1 MAIYM
6 VDISTD
12 TADHDYGPLWKAMD
26 TVEAK
31 RALGTTWFLEST
43 QTVQELTAELAKA
56 LAPRDRF
63 LIVEVVQGASW
74 AAVKLQH
81 DTGLWLRARRP

>member
-1 MAIYM
+1 MAIYL

-31 RALGTTWFLEST
+31 RALGTTWFLESAM
-43 QTVQELTAELAKA
+43 TVQELTAELGKE
-56 LAPRDRF
+56 LAPQDSF
-63 LIVEVVQGASW
+63 LGVA
-74 AAVKLQH
+74 
-81 DTGLWLRARRP
+81 